1 MQEEGTGGSHPF
13 TRYNFLEKV
22 KLGEGKKQL
31 VLPAGVLFLA
41 KLATKAPRGNPLP
54 QLELGM
60 LLGGLSTPVCPG
72 LGNCWAP
79 GPDFCTKFTPPASS
93 LGAKTP
99 NRVHFNPST
108 SGKICSAHNVCLR
121 IPAFYKRIF
130 FDSFMIFFPGLYTQA
145 GPDAELI

>member
-79 GPDFCTKFTPPASS
+79 GPDLAPNSPPQLHPWLAKHPTEFTSTLPPVITLGKSVLPTMFASAYQ
-93 LGAKTP
+93 LFIKEYFLTA
-99 NRVHFNPST
+99 
-108 SGKICSAHNVCLR
+108 L
-121 IPAFYKRIF
+121 
-130 FDSFMIFFPGLYTQA
+130 
-145 GPDAELI
+145 